1 MDLSAGGSGRM
12 TIALVVLLGLA
23 AAAWG
28 TMEPGKY
35 RSLTMIL
42 LGFFAVRILLG
53 RMKYRQDVKKLM

>member
-1 MDLSAGGSGRM
+1 MDLGAGGSGRM

-23 AAAWG
+23 AAAWE

-53 RMKYRQDVKKLM
+53 RMKYRQDEKKLM

>member
-1 MDLSAGGSGRM
+1 M

-23 AAAWG
+23 AAAWE

-53 RMKYRQDVKKLM
+53 RMKYRQDEKKLM